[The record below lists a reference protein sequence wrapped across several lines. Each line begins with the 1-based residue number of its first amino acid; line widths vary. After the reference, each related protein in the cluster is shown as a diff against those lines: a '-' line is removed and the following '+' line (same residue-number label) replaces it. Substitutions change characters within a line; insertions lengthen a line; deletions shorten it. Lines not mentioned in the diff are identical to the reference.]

1 MAPARPHPM
10 DQTTT
15 HHARPTPAPRCEA
28 TQVLPVFHVRGLVP
42 RLALVVS
49 HAQQQDRQE
58 RLDRREHR
66 SGCAVDPTI
75 PSTSTSAPMTAT
87 TTATRST
94 AGLTRV
100 PELRLPVPPRPLRP
114 LTLMSSGVDVVDEMG
129 RMLSNQPRRP
139 LILVRDNAPGHT
151 AEPRRRGN
159 DVLDDIYHMITSAPP
174 RSGGLPSPHRR

>member
-1 MAPARPHPM
+1 MRSSRTARSVSIGAS
-10 DQTTT
+10 TG
-15 HHARPTPAPRCEA
+15 TPYITALAAAATVTANANANANVSGVRAPRR
-28 TQVLPVFHVRGLVP
+28 QL
-42 RLALVVS
+42 RL
-49 HAQQQDRQE
+49 
-58 RLDRREHR
+58 
-66 SGCAVDPTI
+66 
-75 PSTSTSAPMTAT
+75 
-87 TTATRST
+87 
-94 AGLTRV
+94 V